1 MVWTDNIMIQAAS
14 NAMERNIEIIHDDR
28 RTVTIRTNNA
38 MYDTIVLRYLNTNHY
53 NSTKIRNET
62 RNIDFSVTR
71 DMKERKGTLSYEL
84 EEEENREE
92 EAEKTHE
99 NIDYESID
107 SVKLI
112 LSPKNFEYFWKIC
125 TRMVPFSQS

>member
-84 EEEENREE
+84 ERR
-92 EAEKTHE
+92 K
-99 NIDYESID
+99 S
-107 SVKLI
+107 
-112 LSPKNFEYFWKIC
+112 
-125 TRMVPFSQS
+125 